1 MYWFLV
7 SISYVLY
14 VNISFRSFVFVIDF
28 ENVARFQRNISKICL
43 KWTKWLYL
51 LTFVLA
57 AILWA
62 DQWSRVVKAP
72 FTLVS

>member
-51 LTFVLA
+51 LTFHTSELDRSE
-57 AILWA
+57 IDL
-62 DQWSRVVKAP
+62 SPKR
-72 FTLVS
+72 SECM